1 MSRGGRK
8 LKNKRYF
15 YSHHS
20 FQAETNMDYSQKQT
34 IKAVVGGANRS
45 WVSQTWAR
53 VYSITY

>member
-20 FQAETNMDYSQKQT
+20 FQAETNMDFSQKET

-45 WVSQTWAR
+45 WAWVC
-53 VYSITY
+53 SITY